1 MSLSVHQVA
10 VDCKDASLLS
20 GFWANALGYTK
31 EDWGEEYGAMVYSPD
46 NAGIRIIFL
55 PVPEQKAVKNRVHLD
70 VKTEDSARE
79 AEVERL
85 VNLGATEIETKSFS
99 TDKWSATWTIMQ
111 DPEGNEFCVSAE
123 PGTELMSR

>member
-1 MSLSVHQVA
+1 M
-10 VDCKDASLLS
+10 CERK
-20 GFWANALGYTK
+20 
-31 EDWGEEYGAMVYSPD
+31 
-46 NAGIRIIFL
+46 I
-55 PVPEQKAVKNRVHLD
+55 VKNRVHLD
-70 VKTEDSARE
+70 VKTEDRTRE

-85 VNLGATEIETKSFS
+85 VNIGATEIETKSFS